1 MTATHR
7 VGTPAAATAPTGCYG
22 LALPDLTDAAHL
34 LRPVPADAPVLRVT
48 QSRGAPTGV
57 ADVLGAD
64 RASFAMARDAGGVHL
79 DRAARTAHFTTVR
92 PLPHDHLVHPH
103 LALVAAVHGHWLGRD
118 VLHAGAFDV
127 GGRAWG
133 VLGARDAGKSSLVVQ
148 AHLLGRPVVT
158 DDVAV
163 LADRHV
169 LPGPGLVDLRR
180 SAAEHLGLGTPMGV
194 VGRRERW
201 RVPVPPTGPTPLA
214 GWIVPAWGPEDLQ
227 PVPPVA
233 RVPLLA
239 GSSALRRPPAD
250 PARFFDLAGFPVLL
264 WHRPRDWARM
274 AASTEL
280 LLARLSERG

>member
-1 MTATHR
+1 MLH
-7 VGTPAAATAPTGCYG
+7 GCYG
-22 LALPDLTDAAHL
+22 LRLPDLTDADHL
-34 LRPVPADAPVLRVT
+34 LRPVPADSPVLRVT
-48 QSRGAPTGV
+48 QSRGVPTLT
-57 ADVLGAD
+57 ADVLDDD
-64 RASFAMARDAGGVHL
+64 RAAFAMVNGAGEVHL
-79 DRAARTAHFTTVR
+79 DRAARTAHFTTEH
-92 PLPHDHLVHPH
+92 PLPHGHLVHPH
-103 LALVAAVHGHWLGRD
+103 LSLVAAVHDHWLGRD
-118 VLHAGAFDV
+118 VLHAGAIDV
-127 GGRAWG
+127 AGRAWG

-148 AHLLGRPVVT
+148 AHLLGCPVVT

-163 LADRHV
+163 LEDRYV

-180 SAAEHLGLGTPMGV
+180 SAADHLGLGTPMGV

-214 GWIVPAWGPEDLQ
+214 GWVVPVWGPDSLQ

-239 GSSALRRPPAD
+239 QSSALRRPPTD

-264 WHRPRDWARM
+264 WHRPRDWTRM